1 MILPS
6 TPDRRQ
12 LILGGALLAAGAA
25 ATALHPRRGNRRFAG
40 TDLER
45 SVPSGIG
52 PYRFA
57 SSTGLIVPS
66 RDEMRS
72 GVYDQVLTRVYTA
85 DGRPPV
91 MLLIAYGS
99 AQDADLALH
108 RPEAC
113 YPSAGYRLDQERELP
128 LAGIA
133 DASAIALTATRGGHE
148 EQLYFWSR
156 IGRNFPTARLQ
167 EKWAVL
173 RYNLRREMP
182 DGVLVRLSVRSPDWR
197 GATQQMM
204 EFNSLLLKS
213 VKPEGR
219 HLLLGPDRLA

>member
-1 MILPS
+1 MIATS
-6 TPDRRQ
+6 KIDRRQ
-12 LILGGALLAAGAA
+12 LLLGGALLTAGAA
-25 ATALHPRRGNRRFAG
+25 ATALRPISGNHRSAG

-45 SVPSGIG
+45 VVPSKIG

-72 GVYDQVLTRVYTA
+72 GIYDQVLTRVYIA

-133 DASAIALTATRGGHE
+133 GASATALTAIRGGHQ

-156 IGRNFPTARLQ
+156 IGRDFPPTRLQ

-182 DGVLVRLSVRSPDWR
+182 DGVLVRLSIRSPDWKE
-197 GATQQMM
+197 ATRQMI
-204 EFNSLLLKS
+204 EFNSTLLSSMEL
-213 VKPEGR
+213 EGR
-219 HLLLGPDRLA
+219 HLLLGPDDLP